1 MPPEFNWIEFAVAV
15 LVIELTPGPNMAW
28 LAALSLGEGRRAGIA
43 ATVGIAIGLALNAV
57 MAALG
62 LGIAGWLAAGAWR

>member
-15 LVIELTPGPNMAW
+15 LVIELTPGPNMSW